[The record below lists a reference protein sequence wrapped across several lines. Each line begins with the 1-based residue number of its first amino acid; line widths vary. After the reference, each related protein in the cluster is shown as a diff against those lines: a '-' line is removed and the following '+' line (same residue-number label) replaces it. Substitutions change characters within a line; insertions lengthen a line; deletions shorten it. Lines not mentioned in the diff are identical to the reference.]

1 MSKKFAKLTIQM
13 FIALFAF
20 VAFSSSAFGYDPAMA
35 TYTWDA
41 TTPNYNPAAVIHP
54 GTVDLTN
61 LLMGDFQGV
70 SPIQPNASGYGDSGS
85 IVNWD
90 DNFVCWVGD
99 GNTNGD
105 DFAGVSVAQSDLPN
119 LVVTEIIAPAK
130 ISIGEKVNVSWTVQ
144 NQGDAS
150 TSVKFYDAVYLS
162 ADNQLDDS
170 DILLT
175 LEGPGVESYWGK
187 TYYAQSDPLA
197 PNETYTA
204 SVKAKIPR
212 VAPKNYYL
220 IVKTNAVYTWWG
232 PQQESNYENNTLAKQ
247 VTIKEPKLVVKAS
260 GNAPEIEWSKTF
272 GSEKKDQGRFVQ
284 QTVDGGYIILGEG
297 MNGNQIYLIKID
309 AEGNKQWEKTFE
321 ESNCSYSIGPQGKP
335 VQQTTDNGYIIVGTK
350 YCEGSRSAIL
360 IKTDDEG
367 NKQWESIFEEG
378 DFNSVQQTRDGGYI
392 ITGTKNQGVWLIKVG
407 KNGSLDWE
415 QIFGQEGSTYDNGAV
430 GNDVQQTS
438 DGGYIVV
445 GTSQYYYYGPWSY
458 VWLIKT
464 DGAGNEQWNKTF
476 SSPPLSES
484 LLGYDNNAGNS
495 IQQTADG
502 GYIVVGSAWKPYG
515 GPSAVYLIKVSND
528 GEKEWE
534 RVLSKFDHNYGY
546 SIQQT
551 DDYGY
556 IIAGSTYQPSSGGE
570 YSDFWI
576 IKLDANGNDQWDM
589 TIGAEFLDEIC
600 NSVQQTADGG
610 YILGGSTESYGAG
623 EFDIWV
629 IKLKGKKH
637 TFSLSERFSTHS
649 DLIET
654 ILSQNATANN
664 VTVTGDLNGTLNFN
678 LETVKIDS
686 GSFKGKGF
694 FKGQWVATLEGAHYK
709 GEWKGM
715 FYLDEKAR
723 RINLKG
729 VVSGE
734 ISGITEGTLSES
746 AVGSGV
752 YDRYQATWKLNRA
765 GVQSLY
771 AVLQQ
776 NGTVNWSEPS
786 NYPSTRIH
794 ALQISVEGEGKL
806 SDGSA
811 IFLSTVLT
819 HLRVRDEN
827 NPYNKEGFS
836 IISYTSKSGSGEIW
850 TYDKVTN
857 SEKVKLSGLSTDP
870 FEGIVKATLDE
881 SESPIKLSVAI
892 EKIDLGLPP
901 MADLEVKIWG
911 PKRVSPG
918 QTINYIVEYRNDGV
932 RNADDIVVVVQ
943 LPSLAEY
950 VSSSKGGIYWREK
963 HQVFWKLESLKA
975 KEVGYFS
982 VKVRYPWG
990 LAEDTIHHFVSLIG
1004 SQTPTF
1010 EDSPLPL
1017 NVDEYL
1023 NYQPLE
1029 IVSTEALSP
1038 EEVDLELL
1046 SDVNLKNLY
1055 DYAVE
1060 LGFNPINVCTRSILS
1075 DNSTILRL
1083 MMINNSSNEFL
1094 FVTKSTNIS
1103 FLEKHKDDII
1113 TFFDQEGGLIY
1124 NVTEDTYIS
1133 FGEWNELGS
1142 CTKAHCAKNC
1152 FIVKLI
1158 TALDPTVI
1166 SRGIGCSDCLIDPK
1180 KNWDSCVSCATP
1192 GAGGPAGMV
1201 KCIRD
1206 CLNPETRKN
1215 YCCDYKKPDEKTI
1228 CEPCWISPRVGK
1240 CARTYR
1246 CRWPGEFYLVASP
1259 PCDCGGLPTDP
1270 WSEASLVKQCL
1281 YCEGCINGECYCD
1294 ECLPGMHKSRTTVAH
1309 DPNIKYGPSENI
1321 SPGQRLEYKI
1331 EFENEGEG
1339 IAFGVYFTDTL
1350 DEDLN
1355 ESTLEIGPVIST
1367 KNGSV
1372 IAPPGIY
1379 DPETRTITWFVGE
1392 VGPSEGGYAN
1402 FSVNVREDASD
1413 GTEIINFATVY
1424 FPSVPETTRT
1434 NGIVSIVRLNQPP
1447 VAEASG
1453 PYQGNEG
1460 SPITFNGSGSYD
1472 ENDYIVS
1479 WLWDLDGD
1487 GIYETNATATQ
1498 GVVNYTWCDDYSG
1511 NVSIKVTDSFG
1522 ATDVDNTAVTVLNV
1536 PPVANAGPDQKV
1548 EVFDVVSFNGSAIDT
1563 PCDTLTFEWDFGD
1576 GTNATGQNVTHVYNA
1591 VGVYTVTLTV
1601 TDDDGGVGN
1610 DTAIVN
1616 VTRRQ
1621 TRLAYTGDTQGFYND
1636 TITVSA
1642 ILTDK
1647 IGGVGGK
1654 TITFTLGGQTVTAV
1668 TNETGYAETT
1678 MVVDIIPVNKIE
1690 EHPLT
1695 AEFAG
1700 DEYYKPF
1707 INVSTFTVKSAKW
1720 LKQEAIGE
1728 LEAIDTDNKHAQK
1741 DIEKAIELINESLNP
1756 DLWIDASRLDPKH
1769 GYKPKHGHKVFG
1781 REKHAVKELLK
1792 ITEERGK
1799 HAEPAIT
1806 DDVEAVI
1813 DKIVKADEQLAI
1825 VAINDAKNTPV
1836 QDPKFQE
1843 KVEQEI
1849 AKAEEELANAYAEIE
1864 AGNPDKAI
1872 DDFRKAWKHAQ
1883 LAIEFAQKISGK
1895 P

>member
-105 DFAGVSVAQSDLPN
+105 DFAGVSVAQSDLPD

-694 FKGQWVATLEGAHYK
+694 FKGQWEATLEGAHYK

-850 TYDKVTN
+850 TYDKATN
-857 SEKVKLSGLSTDP
+857 SEKVKLNGLSTDP

-881 SESPIKLSVAI
+881 SKSPIKLSIAI

-901 MADLEVKIWG
+901 RANPKVKIHG
-911 PKRVSPG
+911 PRSFSPG
-918 QTINYIVEYRNDGV
+918 EAINYLIEVRNDGTKSAENLTLIASPTFLSNFKYASPPGKYDDV
-932 RNADDIVVVVQ
+932 IHMIRWDLEPLKPKTTKYLTFQIIPFWGIETDHLFSEVGIFSKEEADSIFEHGSPGLKEEVKRKLHIIWMIVECA
-943 LPSLAEY
+943 LPGGESIALAEI
-950 VSSSKGGIYWREK
+950 VAEAPGLIPAWAHKESIEAGLKDNFAEAQYWREIK
-963 HQVFWKLESLKA
+963 
-975 KEVGYFS
+975 
-982 VKVRYPWG
+982 R
-990 LAEDTIHHFVSLIG
+990 I
-1004 SQTPTF
+1004 F
-1010 EDSPLPL
+1010 ETLPYDP
-1017 NVDEYL
+1017 NCE
-1023 NYQPLE
+1023 
-1029 IVSTEALSP
+1029 
-1038 EEVDLELL
+1038 
-1046 SDVNLKNLY
+1046 NLKEN
-1055 DYAVE
+1055 
-1060 LGFNPINVCTRSILS
+1060 G
-1075 DNSTILRL
+1075 
-1083 MMINNSSNEFL
+1083 
-1094 FVTKSTNIS
+1094 
-1103 FLEKHKDDII
+1103 
-1113 TFFDQEGGLIY
+1113 
-1124 NVTEDTYIS
+1124 
-1133 FGEWNELGS
+1133 W
-1142 CTKAHCAKNC
+1142 
-1152 FIVKLI
+1152 
-1158 TALDPTVI
+1158 TALDGTYYPPG
-1166 SRGIGCSDCLIDPK
+1166 SFNNYGSLIYELQNHYGHK
-1180 KNWDSCVSCATP
+1180 GSSC
-1192 GAGGPAGMV
+1192 
-1201 KCIRD
+1201 
-1206 CLNPETRKN
+1206 
-1215 YCCDYKKPDEKTI
+1215 
-1228 CEPCWISPRVGK
+1228 
-1240 CARTYR
+1240 
-1246 CRWPGEFYLVASP
+1246 
-1259 PCDCGGLPTDP
+1259 
-1270 WSEASLVKQCL
+1270 
-1281 YCEGCINGECYCD
+1281 CEGRSNENCACSSRL
-1294 ECLPGMHKSRTTVAH
+1294 LPK
-1309 DPNIKYGPSENI
+1309 DPNIKYGPGKNV

-1379 DPETRTITWFVGE
+1379 DSETRTITWFVGE
-1392 VGPSEGGYAN
+1392 VGPGEGGYAN
-1402 FSVNVREDASD
+1402 FSVNMREDAPD

-1836 QDPKFQE
+1836 QDPKSQE